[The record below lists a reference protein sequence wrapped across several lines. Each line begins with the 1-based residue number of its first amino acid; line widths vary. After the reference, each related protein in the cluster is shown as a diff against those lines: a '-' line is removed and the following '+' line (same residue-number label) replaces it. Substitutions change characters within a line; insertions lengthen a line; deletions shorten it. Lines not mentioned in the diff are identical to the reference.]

1 MNTVVWIAQIVVAL
15 LFFMAG
21 IMKLTQPLDKL
32 EARMGWVELINPRR
46 LVRGIG
52 LLEVLGALGV
62 ILPAVTGILPI
73 LTPLAA
79 AGLVLT
85 MIGALSLHVIRR
97 DALANAMPSIVLL
110 LLTAFVIYGRMVAV
124 PLA

>member
-1 MNTVVWIAQIVVAL
+1 MDTIVWVVQILLAL
-15 LFFMAG
+15 AFFMAG

-32 EARMGWVELINPRR
+32 QERMRWVESINPRR

-52 LLEVLGALGV
+52 VLEMLGALGLV
-62 ILPAVTGILPI
+62 LPAVTGILPA
-73 LTPLAA
+73 LMPLAA

-85 MIGALSLHVIRR
+85 MVDALGLHIRR
-97 DALANAMPSIVLL
+97 GDEIARSVPSIVLL
-110 LLTAFVIYGRMVAV
+110 ALAAFVVYGHFVAV